1 MEEDKQLK
9 LSENEMCIRDSSD
22 GRRFYQGD
30 PSSEPRPSM
39 GLSLI
44 HIFRARIT
52 GLFTILFLACMLLV
66 YVIISSMV
74 GQFLVDQRIVAQS
87 QQVES
92 FAATMGRT
100 VFDRDA
106 GAMYDAAVSQGKKM
120 SGRVL
125 ILDTAGTVLADGF
138 SELNG
143 RVLQYLSLIHI

>member
-1 MEEDKQLK
+1 
-9 LSENEMCIRDSSD
+9 
-22 GRRFYQGD
+22 
-30 PSSEPRPSM
+30 
-39 GLSLI
+39 
-44 HIFRARIT
+44 
-52 GLFTILFLACMLLV
+52 MLLV